1 MAVLMTAQIP
11 GATQAMAD
19 GMEPLLNESAARR
32 VSSFTPTAR
41 CLTAGASSMKT
52 FRLAG
57 LDRRGRLTS
66 APIRIVS
73 AEYGRRQLRSHRCV
87 V

>member
-1 MAVLMTAQIP
+1 MERIGVYVPPAEPIVRRHGMAVLMTAQIP

-41 CLTAGASSMKT
+41 CLTAGASS
-52 FRLAG
+52 R
-57 LDRRGRLTS
+57 
-66 APIRIVS
+66 
-73 AEYGRRQLRSHRCV
+73 
-87 V
+87 